1 MKKKY
6 IVFWVKPNRSK
17 IMYEIKSAFPVFL
30 SGAASSVYVLLFVT
44 VLGYFSTPEEVGK
57 YTAAEKIVRSFCYLI
72 FIPISQSFFPK
83 ISALSRESMTK
94 AWQLIKKISLFI
106 SIAMLAVFIILF
118 FFSDYLVLFLGKD
131 YAGIGIIF
139 KIMAIIPM
147 LVALGGVFGQLGLLA
162 LGNERDKKYYQNTYL
177 AAGGVALITILVLVP
192 LYASTGASVA
202 LLLTEFVVLFLLGI
216 KYFQII
222 IKTKK

>member
-1 MKKKY
+1 
-6 IVFWVKPNRSK
+6 
-17 IMYEIKSAFPVFL
+17 
-30 SGAASSVYVLLFVT
+30 
-44 VLGYFSTPEEVGK
+44 
-57 YTAAEKIVRSFCYLI
+57 
-72 FIPISQSFFPK
+72 
-83 ISALSRESMTK
+83 
-94 AWQLIKKISLFI
+94 
-106 SIAMLAVFIILF
+106 
-118 FFSDYLVLFLGKD
+118 
-131 YAGIGIIF
+131 
-139 KIMAIIPM
+139 M
-147 LVALGGVFGQLGLLA
+147 LVSLGGVFGQLGLLA